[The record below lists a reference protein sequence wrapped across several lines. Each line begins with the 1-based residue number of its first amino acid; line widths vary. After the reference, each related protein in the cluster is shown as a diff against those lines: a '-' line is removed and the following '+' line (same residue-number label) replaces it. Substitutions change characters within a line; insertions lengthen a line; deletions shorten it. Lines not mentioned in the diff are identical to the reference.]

1 MSKHF
6 CERFLQVSAKIIRK
20 RVVAKGGKIGYNRG
34 ITGGFRKKNEGVRF
48 MDLSNITKTVQ
59 EIVEK
64 LQGSKDALAAFKK
77 DPVGKVK
84 ELLGG
89 ADVSSE
95 TLNKIV
101 EAVKAKVNVDEVS
114 GIVGKIKGLF
124 GK

>member
-1 MSKHF
+1 
-6 CERFLQVSAKIIRK
+6 
-20 RVVAKGGKIGYNRG
+20 
-34 ITGGFRKKNEGVRF
+34 